1 MRNKKILLVQS
12 FGHPKKRSKK
22 WSFWAKNRVYIV
34 FGVKI
39 ESHGMLGEVRRAF

>member
-1 MRNKKILLVQS
+1 MRYKKNLLVHS
-12 FGHPKKRSKK
+12 FGHPKKVKNGR
-22 WSFWAKNRVYIV
+22 FWAKNGVYIV

>member
-1 MRNKKILLVQS
+1 MRYKKKFTS
-12 FGHPKKRSKK
+12 AEFWAPKKKVKK

>member
-1 MRNKKILLVQS
+1 MRNKKNLLVQS
-12 FGHPKKRSKK
+12 FGHPKKVKK